1 MRSKAGTA
9 SINSGAMK
17 ESNRRLVLQTIRA
30 QQRISRRDLAVHTGL
45 TPASV
50 TNLVKELLAE
60 GYLVEAGRGESRNGP
75 RPIFLEVN
83 PMWGYVIGVELTVT
97 DIICVMTDFSAR
109 ALCRVQTPLDID
121 AGKEAVLDL
130 LVSTIEGLIGEA
142 GVERDKLRGIGF
154 VSAGPLSTATG
165 EMLAPPNFPGWG
177 RTPIKR
183 IIEERMGL
191 PVWFDK
197 ETQAAAFGEYWFGA
211 ARESQVLFVCNIFRV
226 GIGGGILLDS
236 KAYRGHMENA
246 GNVGH
251 TKVVLEGE
259 LCTCGE
265 RGCLETVGDGR
276 AAVRAV
282 RARFAEHPEEFA
294 SVGISSPAEIDFGFV
309 VRGADAG
316 LDACREA
323 VTRCARYVGMALAN
337 VIRTLAPDAVVLCG
351 EFPDQSRLFVEACLA
366 SVASRHN
373 TEQDDVR
380 VYHSGLGPEVAAL
393 GGVAIVLDNLG
404 PGAHIS

>member
-1 MRSKAGTA
+1 
-9 SINSGAMK
+9 MK
-17 ESNRRLVLQTIRA
+17 ESNRRLILQTIRA
-30 QQRISRRDLAVHTGL
+30 RQRISRRDLAVLTGL

-50 TNLVKELLAE
+50 TNLVRELHAE

-97 DIICVMTDFSAR
+97 DIICVMTDFKAH
-109 ALCRVQTPLDID
+109 ALCRVQTPVDINT
-121 AGKEAVLDL
+121 GKQAVLDL
-130 LVSTIEGLIGEA
+130 LVSTIEGLIGGA
-142 GVERDKLRGIGF
+142 GVERAKVRGIGI

-183 IIEERMGL
+183 IIEEKMGL

-197 ETQAAAFGEYWFGA
+197 ETQAAAFGENWFGA

-236 KAYRGHMENA
+236 KAFRGHLENA
-246 GNVGH
+246 GNIGH
-251 TKVVLEGE
+251 TKVELEGL

-265 RGCLETVGDGR
+265 RGCLETVADGR
-276 AAVRAV
+276 AAVSAV
-282 RARFAEHPEEFA
+282 RYRFARHPEEFA
-294 SVGISSPAEIDFGFV
+294 SAGISSPAEIDFGFV

-316 LDACREA
+316 LDACRDA
-323 VTRCARYVGMALAN
+323 VTQCARYVGMALAN
-337 VIRTLAPDAVVLCG
+337 VIRTLAPDVVVLCG
-351 EFPDQSRLFVEACLA
+351 EFPDQSRVFVDECLA

-373 TEQDDVR
+373 PQQDDVR
-380 VYHSGLGPEVAAL
+380 IYHSALGPEVAAL

-404 PGAHIS
+404 PGPAY